1 MVVAAAVMQAL
12 AWAARGFAGSLY
24 DGPNGMELAIFN
36 DLCFCSL
43 RSESGPPCLSS
54 AQHTGH
60 PTMNN
65 PCQMS
70 AYFGSGCILKPLSL
84 LRHSLALFYDLATHI
99 VGCLSQ
105 APPFIAPAVM
115 TCTRN

>member
-1 MVVAAAVMQAL
+1 MDADRETRFYFVVSSFIAFDILSGVRRHRWDVMVVAAAVMQAL

-54 AQHTGH
+54 ARHTGH
-60 PTMNN
+60 PAMNN

-70 AYFGSGCILKPLSL
+70 AYF
-84 LRHSLALFYDLATHI
+84 
-99 VGCLSQ
+99 
-105 APPFIAPAVM
+105 
-115 TCTRN
+115 